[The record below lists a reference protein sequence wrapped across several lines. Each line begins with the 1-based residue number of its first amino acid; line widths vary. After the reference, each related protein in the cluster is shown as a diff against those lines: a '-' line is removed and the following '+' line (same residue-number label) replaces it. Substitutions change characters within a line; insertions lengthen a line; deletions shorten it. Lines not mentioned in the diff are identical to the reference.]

1 VELQNNFL
9 DKNKF
14 LKLFELIALWVYL
27 KCRLP
32 GTCPEYLLMKN
43 LTKHYGFTLIELLV
57 VIAIIAILA
66 AILFPV
72 FGRAR
77 ENARR
82 SSCQS
87 NMKQINLG
95 LIQYA
100 QDYDER
106 MPLVPSGG
114 GGSVTPA
121 NYNAPYGY
129 ADALQP
135 YLKSLQIFQ
144 CPSEKNTTAPSSDPL
159 NGGYTDYAY
168 NLGLARGQ
176 GGVIAIGALQSQI
189 EYPSLTLSLI
199 ETIVTGNQGK
209 AFSSQAGG
217 GGSAITGLAQST
229 GPDWVRHLEGSNY
242 GFADGHVKWFK
253 GDPAAPGRS
262 SKVYAVN
269 ATFATSQ
276 SSPTFHVSDAFVGV
290 NF

>member
-1 VELQNNFL
+1 M
-9 DKNKF
+9 KI
-14 LKLFELIALWVYL
+14 LKLRRCAHP
-27 KCRLP
+27 K
-32 GTCPEYLLMKN
+32 T
-43 LTKHYGFTLIELLV
+43 GFTLIELLV

-95 LIQYA
+95 LLQYA

-106 MPLVPSGG
+106 MPLVPAGG

-135 YLKSLQIFQ
+135 YLKSLQIMQ
-144 CPSEKNTTAPSSDPL
+144 CPSEKNTFQPSSDPL
-159 NGGYTDYAY
+159 NNGYTDYAY

-176 GGVIAIGALQSQI
+176 GGTTAMGALLAQI
-189 EYPSLTLSLI
+189 EYASLTLSLV
-199 ETIVTGNQGK
+199 EVVVTGNQGK
-209 AFSSQAGG
+209 AYSSQAGG
-217 GGSAITGLAQST
+217 GGGTNVGLAFST

-242 GFADGHVKWFK
+242 GFADGHVKWIK
-253 GDPAAPGRS
+253 GNPDTPSRS
-262 SKVYAVN
+262 PKIYAVN
-269 ATFATSQ
+269 APFATSLQ
-276 SSPTFHVSDAFVGV
+276 SPTFHVSDAFTGV